1 MGKVIVY
8 SVVDLDR
15 KIQSSRVGRVGNILV
30 RLRILHSRN
39 LRLIETAEAEIMSI
53 R

>member
-15 KIQSSRVGRVGNILV
+15 KMQSDRVSRVCNNLV
-30 RLRILHSRN
+30 RMRVLHSRN
-39 LRLIETAEAEIMSI
+39 LRSVVTAEAEIMS
-53 R
+53 RQ